1 MADKKI
7 VLKNVEVSWAK
18 LLEAGLK
25 YKSET
30 EYEFSVAVKANDQLR
45 DLMKSFKLNKQFK
58 SKDSTFDGEEFI
70 QLTLDTRT
78 KSGWVRHGEVFDEFG
93 DPTKDLIGNGSTMN
107 LFVSIGQ
114 SSYGNIIKLGHLEDM
129 DMESKEMMFHFGQVM
144 ELVPFEAPSAV
155 IKKEKEINESVEA
168 MAEDEMEIPFG

>member
-18 LLEAGLK
+18 LLEPALK

-30 EYEFSVAVKANDQLR
+30 DYEFSVAVKANDQIR
-45 DLMKSFKLNKQFK
+45 DLMKSFKLNKKYK

-78 KSGWVRHGEVFDEFG
+78 QSGWVRNGEVFDEYG
-93 DPTKDLIGNGSTMN
+93 EPTQDLIGNGSKMN

-114 SSYGNIIKLGHLEDM
+114 SSYGNLIKLGHLEDM
-129 DMESKEMMFHFGQVM
+129 DMDSKEMMFHFGQVM
-144 ELVPFEAPSAV
+144 ELNAYDAPSAV
-155 IKKEKEINESVEA
+155 IKKEKQTNASVEA
-168 MAEDEMEIPFG
+168 AADDEMEIPFG

>member
-18 LLEAGLK
+18 LLEPALK

-30 EYEFSVAVKANDQLR
+30 DYEFSVSVKANDQLR
-45 DLMKSFKLNKQFK
+45 DLMKSFKLNKQYK
-58 SKDSTFDGEEFI
+58 SKESTFDGEEFI
-70 QLTLDTRT
+70 SLTLDTRT
-78 KSGWVRHGEVFDEFG
+78 KSGWIRNAEVFDENG
-93 DPTKDLIGNGSTMN
+93 DPTKDLVGNGSKMN

-129 DMESKEMMFHFGQVM
+129 DMPNKKMMFYFGQVL
-144 ELVPFEAPSAV
+144 ELVPYETPSA
-155 IKKEKEINESVEA
+155 ILKKEKQVNAAVDA
-168 MAEDEMEIPFG
+168 AGEDEMEIPFG